1 LRLIFINTK
10 QLPNHL
16 KTQTMKK
23 VFLSFVA
30 IAIAASSF
38 AQATTWKSDPRHSQL
53 KFDITHLMVSTV
65 SGAFT
70 DFSATVVSAKPDF
83 SDGVFTLTA
92 KTASI
97 NTGDDQRN
105 AHLKSADFFAADSLP
120 TLNFVSTKLVKVS
133 DGKYKVTGN
142 LTIHGVTKVETLD
155 LTYRGSTTS
164 PMSKKPL
171 AGFKVTGTIERSD
184 FGVGTKFP
192 SAMLSD
198 DVDITVEVEVS
209 PI

>member
-1 LRLIFINTK
+1 
-10 QLPNHL
+10 
-16 KTQTMKK
+16 MKK

-83 SDGVFTLTA
+83 SDAVYTLTA

-105 AHLKSADFFAADSLP
+105 AHLKSADFFAVDSLP
-120 TLNFVSTKLVKVS
+120 TLSFVSTKLVKVS